1 MSKKLPAGTLVGTQA
16 APRASTARKLVP
28 VGTLP
33 GPQVAAPSG
42 PTARKL
48 LPQGVQLPAVV
59 RPVPNAYEVAWLG
72 ILPTTA
78 PALTT
83 DELAKVRS
91 ILAAATDQ
99 RVKDRAQ
106 AVLTANGTP

>member
-1 MSKKLPAGTLVGTQA
+1 MSKKLPVGTLVGTQV
-16 APRASTARKLVP
+16 APRVPTARKLLP

-33 GPQVAAPSG
+33 GTQVAPRV

-48 LPQGVQLPAVV
+48 LPQGVQLPPAV

-72 ILPTTA
+72 ILPTAA

-83 DELAKVRS
+83 DEQAKVRS
-91 ILAAATDQ
+91 IRAGATDQ